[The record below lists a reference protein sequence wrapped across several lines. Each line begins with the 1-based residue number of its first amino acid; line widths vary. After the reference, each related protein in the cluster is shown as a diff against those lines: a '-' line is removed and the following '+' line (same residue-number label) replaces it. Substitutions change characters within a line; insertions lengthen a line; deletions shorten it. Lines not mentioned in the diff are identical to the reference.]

1 MNFLKKL
8 FANADK
14 KKISTTLFDD
24 AVDSS
29 RDNAAN
35 GHDIKIDFDEDTK
48 KPIRLGLYV
57 LLIGF
62 GLFLLWAAL
71 APLDEG
77 VPAQG
82 IVSIDTKKKTLQHL
96 TGGIIKE
103 VRVKEGEFVKTNQVL
118 IILDGAI
125 TKSRLEETKQKY
137 IGDRALE
144 SRLIAEQ
151 QNLKEILFHEDLEK
165 MRDQP
170 LVLQH
175 MKNQERLLAS
185 RRASLKSERQ
195 GIQEAIYG
203 QEAQIEGYVGV
214 LESRRSQFNLLDE
227 QLTNIR
233 KLVDEGFAPRNQ
245 QKELE
250 LRIAQVNGD
259 IADTESNIKKSKRM
273 VAELKQRLEMRTEDY
288 KKEVDTQ
295 MAQVRIEVDANSD
308 KFKALLDE
316 LDRLEIKAPVDGQV
330 IGMQFQNVGAVIQ
343 GGQRVMDVVPAH
355 EDLLVEVRVLPHL
368 VDRIQP
374 DQDADI
380 RFSNFANAPQLKVL
394 GKVNSVSHD
403 LLTDPNTNPNQ
414 PGASYYLARILVTK
428 EGMKTLN
435 HRVLQPGMP
444 VQVIIKT
451 GERSLLNYLIHPLIK
466 RIAAS
471 MKEV

>member
-1 MNFLKKL
+1 MIFFKKL
-8 FANADK
+8 FSFFGR
-14 KKISTTLFDD
+14 KKISISPSEVESNQPE
-24 AVDSS
+24 A
-29 RDNAAN
+29 
-35 GHDIKIDFDEDTK
+35 KIDFDEDTK
-48 KPIRLGLYV
+48 KPIRLGLYI

-62 GLFLLWAAL
+62 GLFLTWAAL

-103 VRVKEGEFVKTNQVL
+103 VKVREGELVKENQILLV
-118 IILDGAI
+118 LDGAI
-125 TKSRLEETKQKY
+125 TKSRLEEIKQKY
-137 IGDRALE
+137 VGDRALE

-151 QNLKEILFHEDLEK
+151 QNLKGILFHEDLEK
-165 MRDQP
+165 MKDQP

-175 MKNQERLLAS
+175 MKNQERLLLS
-185 RRASLKSERQ
+185 RRASLGSEQQ

-203 QEAQIEGYVGV
+203 QEAQVGGFMGV
-214 LESRRSQFNLLDE
+214 LESRKSQLSLLDE
-227 QLTNIR
+227 QLKNMRT
-233 KLVDEGFAPRNQ
+233 LVDEGYAARTQ
-245 QKELE
+245 QRDIE
-250 LRIAQVNGD
+250 LRVAQVNGD

-273 VAELKQRLEMRTEDY
+273 IAELKQRFLMRTEDY

-295 MAQVRIEVDANSD
+295 MAQVRIEVDANND

-330 IGMQFQNVGAVIQ
+330 IGMQFQNPGAVIQ
-343 GGQRVMDVVPAH
+343 GGQRILDVVPIQ
-355 EDLLVEVRVLPHL
+355 EDLLVEVKILPHL
-368 VDRIQP
+368 IDRIEP
-374 DQDADI
+374 NQDADI

-394 GKVNSVSHD
+394 GKVDSVSHD
-403 LLTDPNTNPNQ
+403 LLTEPNTNPSQ
-414 PGASYYLARILVTK
+414 PGASYYLARVAVTK

-444 VQVIIKT
+444 VQVMIKT

-466 RIAAS
+466 RITAS